1 MSITLVL
8 FLMGLLA
15 LVYFYAHKLNEYY
28 RENFEISIYFNDGVE
43 EEEAI
48 AYWMFLKQN
57 KEVRNTNFVSKDQA
71 AKQEIEAQGIDF
83 IQSLGYNPLPHA
95 LYITLHAEYTQ
106 DKQVSKI
113 VSEIKKSSLVESVV
127 FPQDILKVV
136 NQNLKS
142 IEYILISVVL
152 FFLVASLL
160 VINNTI
166 RLNIFARRFLI
177 KSMQYVGA
185 TDWFI
190 LKPFLKLYL
199 LQGIVGAIL
208 AIILNAL
215 LLHIIDYNF
224 PNMLDFSDPMPYIYV
239 SAGLLLMS
247 FIIIFP
253 ATYFATKKY
262 LKTDINRLY

>member
-1 MSITLVL
+1 
-8 FLMGLLA
+8 MGLLA